1 MARCEEGYL
10 CHVCGQE
17 VEHLWESELYLR
29 YVLGWVRPEQLHQ
42 EPECHLRCNPAL
54 AQFVVDEEFPP
65 VEAPGPFDKRGLDPE
80 FVRQREQLVTRA
92 WRRLRQLAS
101 SPRPVPIT
109 EYPLPEVLAR
119 WTADQ
124 GGKSVG

>member
-10 CHVCGQE
+10 CRVCGRE

-54 AQFVVDEEFPP
+54 AQFVVDVEFPP
-65 VEAPGPFDKRGLDPE
+65 VEAEGAFDKRRLDPR
-80 FVRQREQLVTRA
+80 FVREREQLVTRA
-92 WRRLRQLAS
+92 WRRLRELATAGAQ
-101 SPRPVPIT
+101 VPLT
-109 EYPLPEVLAR
+109 EYPLPEVQAR
-119 WTADQ
+119 WKEQ
-124 GGKSVG
+124 GP